1 MGSRAGDPDRE
12 TEVSGNQANRAAPRR
27 RRQLWAGVLALVGLA
42 LLIIGLTVADG
53 VAAWV
58 EVLVAIL
65 LLVTSYVVQ
74 HLARRETVYRHDD
87 QR

>member
-1 MGSRAGDPDRE
+1 MA
-12 TEVSGNQANRAAPRR
+12 ANEADRAATRR
-27 RRQLWAGVLALVGLA
+27 RRQLWAGVLALAGLV

-65 LLVTSYVVQ
+65 LLVASYAVQ
-74 HLARRETVYRHDD
+74 YLARRETVYRHDD
-87 QR
+87 RR

>member
-1 MGSRAGDPDRE
+1 MAANE
-12 TEVSGNQANRAAPRR
+12 ANRAATRR
-27 RRQLWAGVLALVGLA
+27 RRQLWAGVLALVGLV

-58 EVLVAIL
+58 EVVVAIL
-65 LLVTSYVVQ
+65 LLVTSYAVQ
-74 HLARRETVYRHDD
+74 RIARRETVYRHDE

>member
-1 MGSRAGDPDRE
+1 M
-12 TEVSGNQANRAAPRR
+12 TANGAHRTATRR
-27 RRQLWAGVLALVGLA
+27 RRQLWAGVLALVGLV
-42 LLIIGLTVADG
+42 LLVVGLTAADG

-65 LLVTSYVVQ
+65 LLVVSYVVQ
-74 HLARRETVYRHDD
+74 HLARRDAVYRHDE

>member
-1 MGSRAGDPDRE
+1 MA
-12 TEVSGNQANRAAPRR
+12 ANEADRAATRR
-27 RRQLWAGVLALVGLA
+27 RRQLWAGVLALVGLV

-65 LLVTSYVVQ
+65 LLVASYVVQ
-74 HLARRETVYRHDD
+74 YLARRATVYRHDE
-87 QR
+87 RR

>member
-1 MGSRAGDPDRE
+1 MA
-12 TEVSGNQANRAAPRR
+12 ANGADRAATRR
-27 RRQLWAGVLALVGLA
+27 RRQLWAGVLALAGLV

-65 LLVTSYVVQ
+65 LLLTSYVVQ
-74 HLARRETVYRHDD
+74 YLARREAVYRRDE
-87 QR
+87 RR

>member
-1 MGSRAGDPDRE
+1 MAANE
-12 TEVSGNQANRAAPRR
+12 TNRATTRR
-27 RRQLWAGVLALVGLA
+27 RRQLWAGVLALVGLV
-42 LLIIGLTVADG
+42 LLILGLTVADG

-58 EVLVAIL
+58 EVLVAVL

-87 QR
+87 KG

>member
-1 MGSRAGDPDRE
+1 MAAND
-12 TEVSGNQANRAAPRR
+12 ANRAATRR
-27 RRQLWAGVLALVGLA
+27 RWQLWAGVLALVGLV
-42 LLIIGLTVADG
+42 LLVIGLTVADG

-74 HLARRETVYRHDD
+74 HLARRDTVYRHDE